1 MQIELTAFLLVS
13 ALASY
18 KTDDNPLNTEEEQ
31 YQYLLQ
37 CSQEKTTNVYQKLLL
52 KELNEGNFNADKL
65 FNLETEVANMMRES
79 QAYQAVVQERVAHL
93 QLRLAPQFKA
103 NQVMRAAQ
111 IAATPTVAA
120 QRTEGTGQL
129 LAGIGMLALGIMLSV
144 GLSTNT
150 TTRYFYGLML
160 VGVGSIITGLAKMF
174 SED

>member
-1 MQIELTAFLLVS
+1 
-13 ALASY
+13 
-18 KTDDNPLNTEEEQ
+18 
-31 YQYLLQ
+31 
-37 CSQEKTTNVYQKLLL
+37 
-52 KELNEGNFNADKL
+52 
-65 FNLETEVANMMRES
+65 
-79 QAYQAVVQERVAHL
+79 
-93 QLRLAPQFKA
+93 
-103 NQVMRAAQ
+103 MRAAQ